1 MFLRNNSSNYKATKY
16 SDEILVDG
24 QVGKFKIA
32 SYRDA
37 LRMIMCPWDEE
48 LGLPKW
54 KCVLRTCNECPKF
67 SISSQESATSA
78 DAPQI
83 SFHVYQ
89 QFYKCTIHHLLPRGE
104 KHCSQC
110 RYIYKAKKKIYCS
123 MHGELA
129 TNEGDCMECELYF

>member
-1 MFLRNNSSNYKATKY
+1 MTNRYRQMCSCETCVVPKGLLTNFHSLQTKRIAFLRNNSSNYKATKY

-37 LRMIMCPWDEE
+37 LRMIMCPWDEH

-67 SISSQESATSA
+67 SIPSQESATSA

-104 KHCSQC
+104 KHCS
-110 RYIYKAKKKIYCS
+110 
-123 MHGELA
+123 
-129 TNEGDCMECELYF
+129 